1 MNIKV
6 CVGSS
11 CHLKGSYDVIEA
23 FKAVLKKYDV
33 EDVVNLQASFCLGHC
48 ANGVTVS
55 CEGMEAAEKGPQV
68 EQTEEGFILHG
79 VNAGN
84 VEELFAKEV
93 FPKIF
98 NA

>member
-1 MNIKV
+1 MTIKV

-33 EDVVNLQASFCLGHC
+33 EDVVDLQASFCLGHC
-48 ANGVTVS
+48 AKGVTVS
-55 CEGMEAAEKGPQV
+55 CEGMEAAVGGPQV
-68 EQTEEGFILHG
+68 EVSADGYILHG
-79 VNAGN
+79 VNADN
-84 VEELFAKEV
+84 VEELFAQV
-93 FPKIF
+93 VYPKIF

>member
-1 MNIKV
+1 MTIKV

-33 EDVVNLQASFCLGHC
+33 DDVVDLQASFCLGHC
-48 ANGVTVS
+48 AKGVTVS
-55 CEGMEAAEKGPQV
+55 CEGMEAAVGGPQV
-68 EQTEEGFILHG
+68 EVSADGYILHG
-79 VNAGN
+79 VNADN
-84 VEELFAKEV
+84 VEELFAQV
-93 FPKIF
+93 VYPKIF